1 MKTCDICGATAEQDA
16 STCPIC
22 GASLPSSNPS
32 AHSAEPSRKAD
43 YSNNYN
49 TQKPKQ
55 KQYVND
61 DVSVGLC
68 IVCFLFPIV
77 GLIYWIVKHKEKPK
91 KSKACL
97 ITGIVSWV
105 ISFVTNLLL
114 NGSMIFSMIEMIAES
129 LL

>member
-22 GASLPSSNPS
+22 GASLQSNNPS

-43 YSNNYN
+43 YSHNYD
-49 TQKPKQ
+49 TSKPKSYPQ
-55 KQYVND
+55 KKYVND
-61 DVSVGLC
+61 DISVGLC

-77 GLIYWIVKHKEKPK
+77 GLIYWIVKHREKPRN
-91 KSKACL
+91 SKACL
-97 ITGIVSWV
+97 VTGIVSWV
-105 ISFVTNLLL
+105 LSIVVNLLL
-114 NGSMIFSMIEMIAES
+114 NGSTILSMIEM